1 MIWRAGLLLM
11 LMTLVGCGGA
21 STFTPATQTRT
32 AQSAEQTVTA
42 LAPPTATA
50 VTRAPTATRAPIPT
64 VNAAVSTEIA
74 QPWPSPPMPSTSA
87 TANLVL
93 GSWPAF
99 SPDVHVRFFA
109 PPSLIPSRDAAV
121 PNRFALSGSPNNA
134 YEALE
139 IWRYPNQQGG
149 ASLDRWN
156 TEVLNQ
162 LSVPMRAAFTLTSG
176 PRPQHIGEYV
186 GMYGQFNYQQTD
198 TNSRVSGTMWVG
210 QVGNDVAIIIYR
222 CAPQREVFVDV
233 AFEQIMRTLDFNAT

>member
-11 LMTLVGCGGA
+11 LLTLVGCGGT

-32 AQSAEQTVTA
+32 AQSAEQTVAA
-42 LAPPTATA
+42 LSPPTAAT
-50 VTRAPTATRAPIPT
+50 TRAPTPTRAPIPT
-64 VNAAVSTEIA
+64 VNTVVSTAIA
-74 QPWPSPPMPSTSA
+74 QPWPSPPLPSTSA

-109 PPSLIPSRDAAV
+109 PPSLIPSRDPAV
-121 PNRFALSGSPNNA
+121 ANRFALSGSPNNA

-149 ASLDRWN
+149 ASLGRWN
-156 TEVLNQ
+156 TEVVNQ
-162 LSVPMRAAFTLTSG
+162 QSVPMRAAFTLTSG
-176 PRPQHIGEYV
+176 PRPQHIGEYI
-186 GMYGQFNYQQTD
+186 GMLGQFNYQRTD
-198 TNSRVSGTMWVG
+198 TSSRVSGTMWVG
-210 QVGNDVAIIIYR
+210 QVGDDVVIVIYR

-233 AFEQIMRTLDFNAT
+233 AFEQIMRTPDFNAT